1 MTESQSSRPLSPSGK
16 SEFLRC
22 LDTIEEEVRRLPQN
36 LCVLFTHTPLTEDG
50 SRYSL
55 FEGKGHK
62 LGCHWLESG
71 LLPEYPLVGYP
82 PEMLP
87 FGTDRFPFGDV
98 LSRSSWLFELFEDTQ
113 HRNWLN
119 FGGEC
124 GFYVAL
130 QFDKDPDPEQ
140 ARKRVRDSLPEDA
153 VAQAQS
159 ERIIWHYFVNHIDE
173 PIPPE
178 VTFASVNEQLEHC
191 YHGIRETL
199 GKFLREHS
207 LEEHDTLSLIN
218 YELAWPEMLLY
229 LGLKRPGPFFGVDT
243 TSILRSFEGA
253 ELVPWSRPDEC
264 HHVFKMRPPSVAR
277 ATLWALK
284 VLRLLVD
291 PANQNE
297 AATNQA
303 ATNQADRDDRDAAK
317 PESGFGSNTSAAAA
331 IGDDATVAKSGKSR
345 LRRSTA
351 DLDTL
356 LATALTEHH
365 GYNDGKISVFAP
377 LTFSKLKKKTG
388 LADGSLVNS
397 LKRAF
402 PDIEG
407 KAHAKYRMACQ
418 RKKPL
423 VIYLIKANGHSIPN
437 RQEMEYR
444 DSDVNSRSQRRH
456 GKLID

>member
-1 MTESQSSRPLSPSGK
+1 M
-16 SEFLRC
+16 
-22 LDTIEEEVRRLPQN
+22 PQN

-71 LLPEYPLVGYP
+71 LLPEYPLVGQP
-82 PEMLP
+82 PEMFP

-130 QFDKDPDPEQ
+130 KFDKDPDPEQ

-159 ERIIWHYFVNHIDE
+159 ERIIWHYFVNHIGE

-253 ELVPWSRPDEC
+253 ELVPWSRPDVC

-277 ATLWALK
+277 ATLIALELLRRLADAPVVSNSRVVEASAGSSFSTLSNGVVVQHNNEPSVPSGSDSRAARKEDRTTDATLSRLLKVYSNGLSDDRLRQAVQALK
-284 VLRLLVD
+284 
-291 PANQNE
+291 
-297 AATNQA
+297 
-303 ATNQADRDDRDAAK
+303 
-317 PESGFGSNTSAAAA
+317 
-331 IGDDATVAKSGKSR
+331 DDALTVDEKLENVDKFMP
-345 LRRSTA
+345 LPETA
-351 DLDTL
+351 S
-356 LATALTEHH
+356 AQ
-365 GYNDGKISVFAP
+365 N
-377 LTFSKLKKKTG
+377 
-388 LADGSLVNS
+388 LADMIEVSKTAVQKTKWWAQNRKG
-397 LKRAF
+397 KRA
-402 PDIEG
+402 
-407 KAHAKYRMACQ
+407 
-418 RKKPL
+418 
-423 VIYLIKANGHSIPN
+423 N
-437 RQEMEYR
+437 
-444 DSDVNSRSQRRH
+444 
-456 GKLID
+456 